1 MRPSNS
7 TGMDDANHDPEGIFI
22 SARMSDLRS
31 GTRKGTRIERAS
43 CLDITPT
50 ILREFGLPVPT
61 DLLGKPISI
70 GTSGDKSQVGV
81 GASIR
86 PRAREIGQPS
96 EKCGA
101 VGFTPEEEEMVKK
114 RLMELG
120 YV

>member
-1 MRPSNS
+1 M
-7 TGMDDANHDPEGIFI
+7 
-22 SARMSDLRS
+22 
-31 GTRKGTRIERAS
+31 RIEKAS

-70 GTSGDKSQVGV
+70 GTSGDMSQVGV
-81 GASIR
+81 GESIR
-86 PRAREIGQPS
+86 PRPRETAQAN

-101 VGFTPEEEEMVKK
+101 VGFTPEEEEMVKN